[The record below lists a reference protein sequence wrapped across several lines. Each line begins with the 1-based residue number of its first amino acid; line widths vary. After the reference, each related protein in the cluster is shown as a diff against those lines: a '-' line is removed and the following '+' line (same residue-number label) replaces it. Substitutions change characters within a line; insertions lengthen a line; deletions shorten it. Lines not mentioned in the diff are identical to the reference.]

1 MNHVNKL
8 VCVLAFVSIHTL
20 TPAFGQTHSE
30 TQPAE
35 TAIAMTEIAKA
46 DMSGMKHG
54 ERLAEAGPMQGPRG
68 DGAMGMGRCDRPG
81 GPGPGVGGGGPGSRF
96 GGPGPRFGGPG
107 PGWPFGPDFLAEK
120 LSGVET
126 EIGIRA
132 NQLDAWRDFTDARL
146 GVMSRPSDSGP
157 DSATSGPANQPFA
170 LARRIADRAVARGKS
185 GEELLKAIDALSAK
199 LTPDQ
204 LAKLSA
210 IEARFSPPDG
220 SRGGWHH
227 RHGWG
232 SGGPGGGSQSD
243 DDDSDSGPGQGAG
256 PGDNGGPDQPEKA
269 PEQPAQ

>member
-1 MNHVNKL
+1 MNHLNKL
-8 VCVLAFVSIHTL
+8 VLAFVSIHTL
-20 TPAFGQTHSE
+20 TPAFGQTHTE

-35 TAIAMTEIAKA
+35 TAIAMTEVAKA

-54 ERLAEAGPMQGPRG
+54 ERLAEAGPMQGSRG

-81 GPGPGVGGGGPGSRF
+81 GPGPGFGGA
-96 GGPGPRFGGPG
+96 GPGPRFGGPG
-107 PGWPFGPDFLAEK
+107 SRFGSGGPGRPFGPVFLAEK

-132 NQLDAWRDFTDARL
+132 NQLDAWRDFTDALL

-157 DSATSGPANQPFA
+157 DSATSGPSNQPFV

-185 GEELLKAIDALSAK
+185 GEDLLKAIDALSAK

-210 IEARFSPPDG
+210 IEARFSPPEG
-220 SRGGWHH
+220 SHGGWHY

-232 SGGPGGGSQSD
+232 SGGPGGSSQADHD
-243 DDDSDSGPGQGAG
+243 DLDSGPSQSAV
-256 PGDNGGPDQPEKA
+256 PATTGPDQSEKA